1 MIRKLCF
8 LSLVSLL
15 PTVASGLEIFDFNIT
30 DFGQFQ
36 CIELGFKCGFS
47 RQDFALHS
55 TSDSSHVGAGYF
67 DGATSDVWSPSVGNS
82 STLTV
87 QGCNTAEKYC
97 HVRCNEGCSC
107 FLQDGVTPCPT
118 GEFKL
123 DEGTGPGTPDNSPGT
138 SNTCPIE
145 RNTVLCSRMLDK
157 VPLGQITNFDCFN
170 FCDGKLYGTNKFGET
185 TTRYDCGVNNTVDGT
200 EMGIIAGCTRPMLE
214 GTGPNTAAGTGTS
227 QGVVHH
233 GVAISLTAVA
243 AAVTWTFVV

>member
-15 PTVASGLEIFDFNIT
+15 PTVASGLEVFDFNIT

-36 CIELGFKCGFS
+36 CIELGFKCGS
-47 RQDFALHS
+47 SHDDFALHS

-107 FLQDGVTPCPT
+107 FLQDGATPCPT
-118 GEFKL
+118 AEFKL
-123 DEGTGPGTPDNSPGT
+123 DGGTGPGTPDNT
-138 SNTCPIE
+138 
-145 RNTVLCSRMLDK
+145 K
-157 VPLGQITNFDCFN
+157 VPSEVPT
-170 FCDGKLYGTNKFGET
+170 KVPTEVPTKVPTEVPTKVPTEVPT
-185 TTRYDCGVNNTVDGT
+185 TCH
-200 EMGIIAGCTRPMLE
+200 
-214 GTGPNTAAGTGTS
+214 
-227 QGVVHH
+227 GVVHH
-233 GVAISLTAVA
+233 CVAISLT
-243 AAVTWTFVV
+243 VV